1 MAIDAYIGQPF
12 VFQTVFLDPVTGAP
26 LAVTSVNVTVYYYTV
41 TPPTR
46 VVLLNAVAMSAVTP
60 ASPSRYSYQYTL
72 DPALADGTPLYVE
85 YRGTDALLNVI
96 VQSEVINAK
105 TYPSDLGLRVRFVQ

>member
-1 MAIDAYIGQPF
+1 MAIDAYIGRPF
-12 VFQTVFLDPVTGAP
+12 VFQTAFTDPVTGAP
-26 LAVTSVNVTVYYYTV
+26 LAVTGVNVTLYYYTV
-41 TPPTR
+41 TPATR

-96 VQSEVINAK
+96 VQTEVLNAK
-105 TYPSDLGLRVRFVQ
+105 TYPSDLGLRVRFV